1 MKNKVKLKRFI
12 FKVLIFTICLIGL
25 FLIIN
30 IYKQHIFTK
39 NYNTKIVQII
49 SKVKEEYPDLD
60 ENKLIT
66 ILNSDKVDVSL
77 LQKYSININKDD
89 LILENAKE
97 YKEMLIIN
105 TSFIII
111 TIIVCLIT
119 FLKFNSKKD
128 KEINEITKYIEEI
141 NRKNYKLNIDDMSED
156 ELSILKNEVY
166 KTTIMLKEA
175 AENSNKE
182 KLELKDSLSDISHQL
197 KTPLTSI
204 LIILNNLI
212 DDPDMDKEI
221 REDFIRDIKMEITNI
236 SFLVQSIL
244 KLSKLDTNTV
254 DFIEEKTYI
263 KDIVDEVIK
272 NISTLCDLRNIKIIT
287 KYKENAQIICDFRW
301 QVEAFSNIIK
311 NCIEHSKDNSNIL
324 LEVDENNVYS
334 QVVIRDNGTGI
345 DKEDLPHIFE
355 RFYKG
360 KNSSNESCGIGLS
373 LAKSII
379 EKSNGNIYV
388 ESKVGKG
395 STFTIKYFRM

>member
-1 MKNKVKLKRFI
+1 MKNKIKLK
-12 FKVLIFTICLIGL
+12 K
-25 FLIIN
+25 FLIIITLFSICSMVLFLAIN
-30 IYKQHIFTK
+30 IYEQHIFTK

-49 SKVKEEYPDLD
+49 SQVKEEYPDLD
-60 ENKLIT
+60 ENKLMSI
-66 ILNSDKVDVSL
+66 INSDKVDLSL
-77 LQKYSININKDD
+77 LKKYSINIDED
-89 LILENAKE
+89 SLILENKKE
-97 YKEMLIIN
+97 YHKSLFIN
-105 TSFIII
+105 IVFLMI
-111 TIIVCLIT
+111 TIIILILA
-119 FLKFNSKKD
+119 FLRFNSKKD

-141 NRKNYKLNIDDMSED
+141 NRKNYKLNIDEMSED

-182 KLELKDSLSDISHQL
+182 KLQLKDSLSDISHQL

-204 LIILNNLI
+204 LIILDNLI

-236 SFLVQSIL
+236 SFFVQSIL

-263 KDIVDEVIK
+263 KDIVDEVVK
-272 NISTLCDLRNIKIIT
+272 NLSTLCDLRNIKIIT
-287 KYKENAQIICDFRW
+287 KYKENTKIICDFRW

-311 NCIEHSKDNSNIL
+311 NCIEHSKDNTNIL

-334 QVVIRDNGTGI
+334 QVVIKDNGTGI
-345 DKEDLPHIFE
+345 EKEDLPHIFE

-379 EKSNGNIYV
+379 EKSNGTIYV

>member
-1 MKNKVKLKRFI
+1 MKNKIKLK
-12 FKVLIFTICLIGL
+12 K
-25 FLIIN
+25 FLIIITLFSICSMVLFLAIN
-30 IYKQHIFTK
+30 IYEQHIFTK

-49 SKVKEEYPDLD
+49 SQVKEEYPDLD
-60 ENKLIT
+60 ENKLMSI
-66 ILNSDKVDVSL
+66 INSDKVDLSL
-77 LQKYSININKDD
+77 LKKYSINIDED
-89 LILENAKE
+89 SLILENKKE
-97 YKEMLIIN
+97 YHKSLFIN
-105 TSFIII
+105 IVFLMI
-111 TIIVCLIT
+111 TIIILILA
-119 FLKFNSKKD
+119 FLRFNSKKD

-141 NRKNYKLNIDDMSED
+141 NRKNYKLNIDEMSED

-182 KLELKDSLSDISHQL
+182 KLQLKDSLSDISHQL

-204 LIILNNLI
+204 LIILDNLI

-236 SFLVQSIL
+236 SFFVQSIL

-263 KDIVDEVIK
+263 KDIVDEVVK
-272 NISTLCDLRNIKIIT
+272 NLSTLCDLRNIKIIT
-287 KYKENAQIICDFRW
+287 KYKENTKIICDFRW

-311 NCIEHSKDNSNIL
+311 NCIEHSKDNTNIL

-334 QVVIRDNGTGI
+334 QVVIKDNGTGI
-345 DKEDLPHIFE
+345 EKEDLPHIFE